1 MDGRILFAA
10 QDGVHVLK
18 FVGDVRVTLGPAI
31 SGFLDKIGNCASFQ
45 SIIIDLSE
53 TVGIDSTSLGLLAKI
68 AMRVDESFGAVPTVI
83 STNDDITRILLS
95 MGFDQVF
102 VIVRECGE
110 GHAEGLAGTKAA
122 EELPCGR
129 VSEGEMRQQVL
140 EAHRALMSMN
150 DSNHATFKDLVNALE
165 SEASAGR

>member
-10 QDGVHVLK
+10 HDGVHVLK

-31 SGFLDKIGNCASFQ
+31 SEFLDKIGNCASFQ
-45 SIIIDLSE
+45 SIVIDLSE

-68 AMRVDESFGAVPTVI
+68 AMRVDESFGAVPTII
-83 STNDDITRILLS
+83 STNEDITRILLS

-102 VIVRECGE
+102 VIVRERG
-110 GHAEGLAGTKAA
+110 EGLAEASAA
-122 EELPCGR
+122 TELPCGR

-140 EAHRALMSMN
+140 DAHRTLMSMN
-150 DSNHATFKDLVNALE
+150 DTNHDTFKDLVNALE
-165 SEASAGR
+165 SEASAAR